1 MFTQVSGFEEEK
13 TELQRELA
21 TTTSRL
27 VDAKATVCELEE
39 ENVRGNFFPLKY
51 KSLLGPL
58 LWNLASFKSQSISFH
73 L

>member
-1 MFTQVSGFEEEK
+1 MFTQVSCFEEEK

-39 ENVRGNFFPLKY
+39 ENVRP
-51 KSLLGPL
+51 PPPP
-58 LWNLASFKSQSISFH
+58 I
-73 L
+73 

>member
-1 MFTQVSGFEEEK
+1 MFTQVSCFEEEK

-39 ENVRGNFFPLKY
+39 ENVRSPPHIKILVR
-51 KSLLGPL
+51 S
-58 LWNLASFKSQSISFH
+58 SFVK
-73 L
+73 

>member
-1 MFTQVSGFEEEK
+1 MYTQVSCFEEEK

-39 ENVRGNFFPLKY
+39 ENVRSPPHIKILVR
-51 KSLLGPL
+51 S
-58 LWNLASFKSQSISFH
+58 SFVK
-73 L
+73 

>member
-1 MFTQVSGFEEEK
+1 MITQVSGFEEEK

-39 ENVRGNFFPLKY
+39 ENVRGNFFP
-51 KSLLGPL
+51 PL
-58 LWNLASFKSQSISFH
+58 IKILVRSSFVK
-73 L
+73 

>member
-1 MFTQVSGFEEEK
+1 MFTQVSCFEEEK

-39 ENVRGNFFPLKY
+39 ENVRPPPTHIKILVM
-51 KSLLGPL
+51 S
-58 LWNLASFKSQSISFH
+58 SFVK
-73 L
+73 

>member
-1 MFTQVSGFEEEK
+1 MFTQVSCFEEEK

-39 ENVRGNFFPLKY
+39 ENVRPPPPTHIKILVM
-51 KSLLGPL
+51 S
-58 LWNLASFKSQSISFH
+58 SFVK
-73 L
+73 

>member
-27 VDAKATVCELEE
+27 VDAKDTVCELEE
-39 ENVRGNFFPLKY
+39 ENVRGNFFLSNINPC
-51 KSLLGPL
+51 
-58 LWNLASFKSQSISFH
+58 
-73 L
+73 